1 VATEAGPGAL
11 KRLDTGHPPA
21 WGWLALLA
29 GAVLLG
35 MSPWFSAAA
44 SGPALAARH
53 GLGAGAQAWLT
64 GAVQLGF
71 VAGTLVAAVLNLAD
85 LVRARWYFGVS
96 ALLAALSNLALLALP
111 EYGALLGARFATGF
125 FLAGVYPPAMKMAAT
140 WFRERRGTAIGAVV
154 GALTVGKAAPFLLL
168 AGRGGPGAGSA
179 EPTAL
184 EAMAGAG
191 AVVAG
196 SSLLAA
202 IGGLVV
208 LVFWR
213 DGPHAFPRRAFQWGL
228 VAEVARHRATRLA
241 TWGYLGHMWE
251 LYAMWTSVALFLAA
265 SFDSRVGPGFGPGA
279 GSGGAEAGVGVAA
292 FLVIAAGGLG
302 AVGAGVLADRLGRER
317 VASWAM
323 AASGSIALFA
333 GWLVAAPTW
342 VVLPVLVAWGATVVA
357 DSAQFSAL
365 VTEVAPQHAAGTA
378 LTLQT
383 CLGFA
388 LTTVSIWAV
397 PVLAEV
403 AGWGWAFALLAPGP
417 ALGIVAMRAL
427 RREREREPA
436 RGPAAF

>member
-1 VATEAGPGAL
+1 MGTQAEQGRGAIEASAT
-11 KRLDTGHPPA
+11 RPA
-21 WGWLALLA
+21 WGWLILLS

-35 MSPWFSAAA
+35 MSPWFSAVA

-53 GLGAGAQAWLT
+53 GFGPGAQAWLT

-71 VAGTLVAAVLNLAD
+71 VAGTLAAAVLNLAD
-85 LVRARWYFGVS
+85 LVRARWYFGIS
-96 ALLAALSNLALLALP
+96 ALLASASNLALLVLP
-111 EYGALLGARFATGF
+111 EYGSLLGARFATGF

-140 WFRERRGTAIGAVV
+140 WFRARRGTAIGTVV

-168 AGRGGPGAGSA
+168 AGGYGAGGVAGGWS
-179 EPTAL
+179 PG
-184 EAMAGAG
+184 EAAP
-191 AVVAG
+191 VVAG

-202 IGGLVV
+202 LGGIVV
-208 LVFWR
+208 LLFWR
-213 DGPHAFPRRAFQWGL
+213 DGPHAFPRRPFRWGL
-228 VAEVARHRATRLA
+228 VAEVVRDRPTRLA

-251 LYAMWTSVALFLAA
+251 LYAMWTSVALYLAA
-265 SFDSRVGPGFGPGA
+265 SLGPGFGA
-279 GSGGAEAGVGVAA
+279 GRAPSTWTVESVVGVSA
-292 FLVIAAGGLG
+292 FVVIAAGGVG
-302 AVGAGVLADRLGRER
+302 AVWAGVLADRLGRER
-317 VASWAM
+317 IASWAM

-333 GWLVAAPTW
+333 GWLVGAPAW
-342 VVLPVLVAWGATVVA
+342 IVLPVLVAWGLTIVA

-365 VTEVAPQHAAGTA
+365 VTEVAPPHAAGTA

-397 PVLAEV
+397 PVIAEL

-427 RREREREPA
+427 ERERAPNRTQEWSD
-436 RGPAAF
+436 G